1 MGSGATI
8 IQEGYPLRAMLG
20 LAAHIGTMLLALI
33 APADEKD
40 AAQTVDEPRAAPS
53 SYAPAAPGDLQL
65 EPRVQSRVEGRI
77 TIRIR
82 PAQGSSRLMSALP
95 AAPMSRRMRGVP
107 IDRCLPLASVAAVQV
122 TRNNAL
128 LLYLK
133 DRRIVLAALEK
144 ACRAR
149 DFYSGFYVAPQ
160 EDGQLCV
167 ERDRLQS
174 RVGAKCMVK
183 SWQELVPVED

>member
-1 MGSGATI
+1 
-8 IQEGYPLRAMLG
+8 MLG

-33 APADEKD
+33 APVGEEEATQEIE
-40 AAQTVDEPRAAPS
+40 EPRAAPNS
-53 SYAPAAPGDLQL
+53 FAPRAPGDLQL
-65 EPRVQSRVEGRI
+65 EPRYQSRVEGRI

-82 PAQGSSRLMSALP
+82 PAQGRSQLMSSLP
-95 AAPMSRRMRGVP
+95 AAPMSRQMRGVP
-107 IDRCLPLASVAAVQV
+107 IARCLPLASVAAVQV
-122 TRNNAL
+122 TRNNGL
-128 LLYLK
+128 LFYLK

-160 EDGQLCV
+160 EDRQLCV